1 MLIFGNPMAVKVLVT
16 ALGQQIVT
24 EAKQIEN
31 KETGDLVGYWMDNPR
46 VVGYTKNEEDEG
58 LSVNFGPYC
67 LVSDE
72 QSFSIRSE
80 HIVAILEP
88 RGDVVKA
95 YVDIVTPETS
105 SIAIEGDE
113 TPTEVTEDDAT
124 DAPAAKG
131 PADLLDRPVRTVGA

>member
-46 VVGYTKNEEDEG
+46 VVGYTKNDDDEG

-95 YVDIVTPETS
+95 YVDLVTPKET

-113 TPTEVTEDDAT
+113 QPTEVIEDDAT
-124 DAPAAKG
+124 DAPAAEG
-131 PADLLDRPVRTVGA
+131 SADVSDSAVGTAGA

>member
-1 MLIFGNPMAVKVLVT
+1 MAVKVLVT

-31 KETGDLVGYWMDNPR
+31 KETGDLVGYWMTNPR
-46 VVGYTKNEEDEG
+46 VVSYIKNDDDEG

-95 YVDIVTPETS
+95 YVDMVAPE
-105 SIAIEGDE
+105 E
-113 TPTEVTEDDAT
+113 TPLELTEEDDAT
-124 DAPAAKG
+124 DAPAAEG
-131 PADLLDRPVRTVGA
+131 PANLLDRPVRTVGA